1 MKATLKLE
9 ELAMFG
15 LSIYFFSLLDFAW
28 WYYPALILIPDIGMI
43 GYVVNSRLGAITYN
57 LFHHKGLAIIILLV
71 GYWLTNDWLV
81 LSGIILFGHASM
93 DRLFGYGLK
102 YQDDFKNTHLGF
114 IGKG

>member
-15 LSIYFFSLLDFAW
+15 LSIYLFSLLGFAW

-43 GYVVNSRLGAITYN
+43 GYVVNTRLGAITYN
-57 LFHHKGLAIIILLV
+57 LFHHKGLAIIVLLV